1 MRNVPF
7 LLAAGLTLASATAAL
22 ASTAP
27 APTSPALGGPK
38 VAGVCLLSQQ
48 AVVANAKVG
57 LAATARLK
65 QLADAAQAEVDA
77 ERKPI
82 EDEAKTLEAQRATLK
97 PAEFQQRQQ
106 ALGTRLQAVQQKASQ
121 RSHEIEATREKAL
134 GQIAAAAQPLI
145 ATAYKAKGCGLLIDR
160 SSVLG
165 GNMEGDLTAA
175 VVQALDTA
183 MPTISF
189 NRENLPAQTASAAR

>member
-1 MRNVPF
+1 MRKATF
-7 LLAAGLTLASATAAL
+7 LLAASLMLASTTAAL
-22 ASTAP
+22 ASTTP

-48 AVVANAKVG
+48 AVVANAKAGV
-57 LAATARLK
+57 AASARLK
-65 QLADAAQAEVDA
+65 QLADEAQAEVDA

-82 EDEAKTLEAQRATLK
+82 EDDAKALEGQRATLK

-106 ALGTRLQAVQQKASQ
+106 ALAARMQAAQQKASQ
-121 RSHEIEATREKAL
+121 RSREIEATRQKAL
-134 GQIAAAAQPLI
+134 GQIATAAQPLI

-165 GNMEGDLTAA
+165 GNMDGDLTAT
-175 VVQALDTA
+175 VVQALDAA

-189 NRENLPAQTASAAR
+189 NREALPAQTASAAR